1 MKFFIKSIEILMWSM
16 KIFCCDQT
24 GWLLVLTTSPQH
36 VKRWEEKRKE
46 LRLSRG
52 TKTRVGREKNAKN
65 PELKILEIPAR
76 WCRPLAGFRGR
87 RGPPRPFSAPQGKI
101 FLRNGNFPYFSFAH
115 FAQRSSLRS
124 RATKLASL
132 ANRCSS
138 YQLLKPPTFVS
149 RCTNFNDNMWM
160 VFNKCLRIQK
170 NFL

>member
-1 MKFFIKSIEILMWSM
+1 MKFFIKSIKILMWSM
-16 KIFCCDQT
+16 NIFCCDQT

-36 VKRWEEKRKE
+36 VKRWEEKRKEE

-76 WCRPLAGFRGR
+76 WCRPLAGFLGR
-87 RGPPRPFSAPQGKI
+87 RGPPRLFSAPQGKI

-124 RATKLASL
+124 PTGAH
-132 ANRCSS
+132 
-138 YQLLKPPTFVS
+138 YQLLKRPTFVS

-160 VFNKCLRIQK
+160 VFNKCLRIQRF
-170 NFL
+170 FL

>member
-1 MKFFIKSIEILMWSM
+1 MKIFIKSIEILMWSM
-16 KIFCCDQT
+16 NIFCCDQT

-36 VKRWEEKRKE
+36 VKRWEEKRKEE

-76 WCRPLAGFRGR
+76 WCRPPAGSRGR
-87 RGPPRPFSAPQGKI
+87 RGPPRLFSAPQGKI

-132 ANRCSS
+132 ANRCSLS
-138 YQLLKPPTFVS
+138 ILKTS
-149 RCTNFNDNMWM
+149 NFCFTMYKFQRQHVNGVQKM
-160 VFNKCLRIQK
+160 FAHPK